1 MTTLD
6 SRAEV
11 LKLARLLDADDE
23 RLSFLARL
31 DARELRRLRERM
43 TDVLFDANLPM
54 LRRMAAASKLLPG
67 AVTAKIAE
75 RVYGPLLCARIAG
88 VMEADRAVDVAKRLT
103 TAFLADV
110 AIELDPRRVSE
121 IIARMPR
128 TRILEIAEELV
139 RREDWITIGRFV
151 GHLPDETVEAA
162 FVVLHDVALLH
173 TAFVLDDKARVGQ
186 VVELLPEDRFD
197 GLAAAAAELDLWVPT
212 FDLLAHIGNGDR
224 ELLAGALRR
233 LDKASVARAREKAE
247 EMGVLHYLEA

>member
-1 MTTLD
+1 MD

-11 LKLARLLDADDE
+11 LKLARLLGADHE
-23 RLSFLARL
+23 RLSFLAKV

-54 LRRMAAASKLLPG
+54 LRRMASASKLLPG

-75 RVYGPLLCARIAG
+75 RTYGPMLCARIAG
-88 VMEADRAVDVAKRLT
+88 VMDADRAVDVANRLSLG
-103 TAFLADV
+103 FLADV
-110 AIELDPRRVSE
+110 AVELDPRRCSE

-128 TRILEIAEELV
+128 ARVLEVAAELV

-162 FVVLHDVALLH
+162 LDVLHDEALLH

-186 VVELLPEDRFD
+186 VVELLPETRFD
-197 GLAAAAAELDLWVPT
+197 GLAAAAASHDLWVPT
-212 FDLLAHIGNGDR
+212 FDLLAHVGNGDR

-233 LDKASVARAREKAE
+233 LDKASVARAREKAA
-247 EMGVLHYLEA
+247 EMGVLHYLDS